1 MEEKRR
7 LAKEYPPPSDE
18 YVELETQGYEDW
30 LSKLPPKER
39 REEKKK
45 MRKVIQE
52 IEEKQLREEK
62 QSRLVNF
69 RLLPKELEGL
79 RILSELTGCTQ
90 TEIIRGLIN
99 AELRKQQEAIE
110 AYKETLAK
118 LKAKIRQ

>member
-7 LAKEYPPPSDE
+7 LAMAYPPIPDSE
-18 YVELETQGYEDW
+18 IELETQGYEDW
-30 LSKLPPKER
+30 LSKLSPKER

-118 LKAKIRQ
+118 LKAKIRE